1 MYCACVDY
9 NQSSGGNPTSQHMTQ
24 TTDTKMISRRNV
36 AERWSYSIETV
47 KRLEK
52 SGKLPV
58 FKINGQARYRLADI
72 EFIEKQAEVN
82 TLGGK

>member
-1 MYCACVDY
+1 MHIACVDY
-9 NQSSGGNPTSQHMTQ
+9 NKSRKTHMKRHTEP
-24 TTDTKMISRRNV
+24 KLISRRNV
-36 AERWSYSIETV
+36 AERWSYSTETV

-82 TLGGK
+82 TSEGK

>member
-1 MYCACVDY
+1 MKTE
-9 NQSSGGNPTSQHMTQ
+9 NTQ
-24 TTDTKMISRRNV
+24 QLISRRNV

>member
-1 MYCACVDY
+1 VRADY
-9 NQSSGGNPTSQHMTQ
+9 NKSSGGNPTSQHMKH
-24 TTDTKMISRRNV
+24 TTDTKMITRRDV
-36 AERWSYSIETV
+36 AERWSYSTETV

-72 EFIEKQAEVN
+72 ECIEKQALVN